1 VNNVQNNKL
10 TKGAFAALLLASA
23 VANADTQYPAADFQP
38 SVVFQ
43 DEAYISNTQT
53 AAKAAAPA
61 VKTPAAP
68 AHVAAPASDES
79 DAKYPAASF
88 QPVVVFSDPN
98 YKHNSVV
105 SKQSKSTPIVTAT
118 QEDAAIEEAAP
129 AVKKT
134 DDSSSYLIGLIGLA
148 VAGFFLFRGQ
158 GTCPSARK
166 ENDTT
171 PTHAPVA
178 TGLTGV
184 ARYLNKKAGTGVTR
198 YLERQSK
205 TATTGVARYVARQV
219 VAKAK
224 KETTGV
230 EKYVRDRG

>member
-1 VNNVQNNKL
+1 MQNNKL

-43 DEAYISNTQT
+43 DETYINGAQA
-53 AAKAAAPA
+53 AAKAAAPVA
-61 VKTPAAP
+61 KASAAP
-68 AHVAAPASDES
+68 AQAVAPASDES
-79 DAKYPAASF
+79 DAKYPAANF
-88 QPVVVFSDPN
+88 QPVVVFNDPN
-98 YKHNSVV
+98 YKHNSI
-105 SKQSKSTPIVTAT
+105 SPKQSKSTLVVTAT
-118 QEDAAIEEAAP
+118 QEEAVVEEATP

-158 GTCPSARK
+158 DSAPVARR
-166 ENDTT
+166 ENDVA
-171 PTHAPVA
+171 PARAPVA